1 MHGAARRTVD
11 VPLGS
16 VVSSAESVVGESG
29 SSESSDASPE
39 AKA

>member
-1 MHGAARRTVD
+1 MHGSARARID
-11 VPLGS
+11 ESLS
-16 VVSSAESVVGESG
+16 SEASAESVVGESG